1 MKMNKITLATFIM
14 DVEEIINHRF
24 SDKKELQEH
33 LSKLLGFEIDLQ
45 EKVNVDNDYC
55 FISNLDLGDKDL
67 YLDLYYLIDLQGNLY
82 ITEYGFDGESR
93 LKDNDFNSIILGNAK

>member
-1 MKMNKITLATFIM
+1 MKINKITLATFNM
-14 DVEEIINHRF
+14 YVEEIIHHRF

-45 EKVNVDNDYC
+45 ERVNIDNDYC
-55 FISNLDLGDKDL
+55 FISNLDLGNKDL

-82 ITEYGFDGESR
+82 MTEYGFDGESR
-93 LKDNDFNSIILGNAK
+93 LDFNSIILGNAL